1 MTNLELICI
10 FVIVFAL
17 IYLNHATEVMF
28 KLKKENEILREKN
41 LRLEKNIAEIM
52 KQKFNL

>member
-1 MTNLELICI
+1 MTILELICLFLII
-10 FVIVFAL
+10 FIL
-17 IYLNHATEVMF
+17 IYLNHATEVLF
-28 KLKKENEILREKN
+28 KLKKENEFLREKT

>member
-1 MTNLELICI
+1 MTILELICLFLII
-10 FVIVFAL
+10 FIL

-28 KLKKENEILREKN
+28 KLKKENEFLREKS

>member
-1 MTNLELICI
+1 MTILELICL
-10 FVIVFAL
+10 FLIVFTL
-17 IYLNHATEVMF
+17 IYLNHATEAMF
-28 KLKKENEILREKN
+28 KLKKENEFLREKN